1 MRAQRVM
8 QLQDTQERIN
18 MTDTTN
24 YWTATALA
32 ATPAP
37 VLEHRPRYRL
47 CDSCG
52 TKKVDT
58 RFVTMGHCR
67 RGYCNCKLDVNVVCN
82 ECFMKV

>member
-1 MRAQRVM
+1 MVRQY
-8 QLQDTQERIN
+8 QETQERIN

-47 CDSCG
+47 CDNCG